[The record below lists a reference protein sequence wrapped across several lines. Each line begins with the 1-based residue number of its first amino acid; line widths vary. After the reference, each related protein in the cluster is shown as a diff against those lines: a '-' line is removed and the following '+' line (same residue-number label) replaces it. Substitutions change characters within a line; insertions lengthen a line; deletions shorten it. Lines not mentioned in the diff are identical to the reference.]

1 MRVLTKATALA
12 VATVSLAGAM
22 PALAAPT
29 FHANTEF
36 AAPGRETNAHSRDR
50 YGRGDYR
57 RGYGY
62 RSSYRDGYR
71 GEPVYRDTRVWR
83 GDNGRYYCRRQNG
96 TTGLLIGGA
105 AGALL
110 GREVDNR
117 GDRTLGTVLGAVGGA
132 LVGREIDRGGSSC
145 R

>member
-62 RSSYRDGYR
+62 HSSYRDGYCQPAR
-71 GEPVYRDTRVWR
+71 KTDPLSAPNIDPTF
-83 GDNGRYYCRRQNG
+83 RQ
-96 TTGLLIGGA
+96 
-105 AGALL
+105 
-110 GREVDNR
+110 R
-117 GDRTLGTVLGAVGGA
+117 
-132 LVGREIDRGGSSC
+132 
-145 R
+145 